1 MDEESTSFMGWSINT
16 DSAGGIKEEYMDKI
30 FEAHFSTKVAKD
42 STNLGLGLYV
52 SKVIIESHFNG
63 KLEVTSQG
71 DSSTFT
77 IRLIR

>member
-1 MDEESTSFMGWSINT
+1 
-16 DSAGGIKEEYMDKI
+16 MDKI